1 MEHWPDLVIVG
12 ANHKS
17 APLALRERLM
27 VEEEEYGRVF
37 ARHGAGGAP
46 PAALARAVCS
56 IRRYSTISP
65 TCPTQARL

>member
-27 VEEEEYGRVF
+27 VEEEDHGEVF
-37 ARHGAGGAP
+37 ARLAEAG
-46 PAALARAVCS
+46 V
-56 IRRYSTISP
+56 
-65 TCPTQARL
+65 TQALLL